1 MTQARRKAAALFGD
15 GHASLLGSL
24 ADQASIAI
32 ENGVL
37 FRRLEHEATERARQA
52 LHDPLT
58 GLPNR
63 AKLTELLATALE
75 EAYENRG
82 RAGLIVVD
90 LDSFS
95 QVVDA
100 FGHRSADGLIIQ
112 ACSRLKGLLP
122 ETALL
127 ARLGGEQFA
136 IVMPDAAD
144 ADEVIGA
151 ARLLIAGFDP
161 PFQTEGVLLA
171 LGVNIGIAVYPEM
184 AIDTPSLIQPHRGR
198 HRPAPPQRLGALRP
212 GPRPAT
218 PRRLALAA
226 DLREALEA
234 TGSMSA
240 SSPRSSWPPAS

>member
-15 GHASLLGSL
+15 SHASLLGSL

-82 RAGLIVVD
+82 RVGLIVVD

-112 ACSRLKGLLP
+112 ACSRIKGLLP

-136 IVMPDAAD
+136 IVMPDVAD

-151 ARLLIAGFDP
+151 PACSSPASTRRSRPRACCWRWAS
-161 PFQTEGVLLA
+161 TSA
-171 LGVNIGIAVYPEM
+171 S
-184 AIDTPSLIQPHRGR
+184 PS
-198 HRPAPPQRLGALRP
+198 
-212 GPRPAT
+212 T
-218 PRRLALAA
+218 PRWPSTR
-226 DLREALEA
+226 
-234 TGSMSA
+234 
-240 SSPRSSWPPAS
+240 PR